1 MSIVSHVTSRRPL
14 PGVSMLALVATVA
27 LAGCNKENDAN
38 AATTTAAAAT
48 VTIGPENVAVARQQ
62 QIQSG
67 PTISGSLALE
77 KEARLS
83 AEVPGAIVQTMAEA
97 GQRVTRGQLLA
108 RIDDAAI
115 QQAYLSARSTLASA
129 QSAASNAE
137 RELRRARTLVEA
149 GAIAERDLENATTA
163 STGAQAQLA
172 AARAQ
177 VAAAEQNLGRT
188 RITAPFT
195 GVVAERRVSAGDI
208 VAPGMPLFTVVEPGS
223 KFIYSDVGFIVLDT
237 NSIMWSDNTYG
248 DQAQW
253 LPSALAEVAG
263 KRWIFTAGHHP
274 YRSNGTHGNAGDYD
288 APELSGVVVPNPLP
302 IQNGDAVKEFFD
314 DHVCGISQVYFA
326 GHDHSRQWID
336 EPTALCGTQ
345 MIISGAGAST
355 TEIRNRGNKAHYEDA
370 SKPGFMYVVV
380 EGDKFTGEF
389 YDADGTMDYSRTF
402 MHP

>member
-67 PTISGSLALE
+67 PTISGSLAPE

-223 KFIYSDVGFIVLDT
+223 MRLEASVPAEQLSAVRLGAPVRFTVSGYPGREFTGRVSRVSPIADPTTRQVQILATIPNAGNALVGGLFAEGRIASESRNGLVIPANAVNERGIAPTARRLKGGVVEEVT
-237 NSIMWSDNTYG
+237 VQLG
-248 DQAQW
+248 LRDQATETV
-253 LPSALAEVAG
+253 EV
-263 KRWIFTAGHHP
+263 TAGLA
-274 YRSNGTHGNAGDYD
+274 AGDTVLVG
-288 APELSGVVVPNPLP
+288 AA
-302 IQNGDAVKEFFD
+302 Q
-314 DHVCGISQVYFA
+314 GISA
-326 GHDHSRQWID
+326 GTRVTIGRITDRASR
-336 EPTALCGTQ
+336 
-345 MIISGAGAST
+345 
-355 TEIRNRGNKAHYEDA
+355 
-370 SKPGFMYVVV
+370 
-380 EGDKFTGEF
+380 
-389 YDADGTMDYSRTF
+389 
-402 MHP
+402 

>member
-67 PTISGSLALE
+67 PTISGSLAPE

-137 RELRRARTLVEA
+137 RELGRARTLVEA

-223 KFIYSDVGFIVLDT
+223 MRLEASVPAEQLSAVRLGAPVRFTVSGYPGREFTGRVSRVSPIADPTTRQVQILATIPNAGNALVGGLFAEGRIASESRNGLVIPANAVNERGIAPTARRLT
-237 NSIMWSDNTYG
+237 GGVVEEVTVQLG
-248 DQAQW
+248 LRDQATETV
-253 LPSALAEVAG
+253 EV
-263 KRWIFTAGHHP
+263 TAGLA
-274 YRSNGTHGNAGDYD
+274 AGDTVLVG
-288 APELSGVVVPNPLP
+288 AA
-302 IQNGDAVKEFFD
+302 Q
-314 DHVCGISQVYFA
+314 GISA
-326 GHDHSRQWID
+326 GTRVTIGRITDRASR
-336 EPTALCGTQ
+336 
-345 MIISGAGAST
+345 
-355 TEIRNRGNKAHYEDA
+355 
-370 SKPGFMYVVV
+370 
-380 EGDKFTGEF
+380 
-389 YDADGTMDYSRTF
+389 
-402 MHP
+402 